1 MSKSK
6 AVFHDPVSPSERYE
20 QEVKDGADHPI
31 SYGAESRGGTWK
43 AERDP
48 GSKVGE
54 QMEKGKEEGRK
65 GAVTRSQKDKKYKPQ
80 N

>member
-1 MSKSK
+1 MSGNK

-20 QEVKDGADHPI
+20 QEVKEGTVHPI

-48 GSKVGE
+48 GSKVDE
-54 QMEKGKEEGRK
+54 QMKKGKEEGEK
-65 GAVTRSQKDKKYKPQ
+65 DAAARSKRDDIYKPPS
-80 N
+80 

>member
-1 MSKSK
+1 MSESK

-20 QEVKDGADHPI
+20 QEVKEGADHPI

-48 GSKVGE
+48 GSKVSE
-54 QMEKGKEEGRK
+54 QMEKGKEEGEK
-65 GAVTRSQKDKKYKPQ
+65 NAATRSKKDDDYKRPS
-80 N
+80 